1 MTTIGVTSRLHRG
14 YVALLRGYIA
24 IFRGYAAHHA
34 RKSLPPLGFSARV
47 RPLPYFYLP
56 STG

>member
-14 YVALLRGYIA
+14 YVAILRGYIA
-24 IFRGYAAHHA
+24 IFRGYAAQHA
-34 RKSLPPLGFSARV
+34 RKSLLPLAFSARLH
-47 RPLPYFYLP
+47 PLPYFYLP